1 MSQTVK
7 LLIIE
12 VNVPLGNQE
21 SKVMLVMLI
30 SLCFK
35 IKFMNQNILSEF
47 ARLYVIQLN
56 CILTTIRKKQSTI
69 QSDLFFSNKQG

>member
-47 ARLYVIQLN
+47 AVLYVIQLN